1 MIFNIAM
8 AGLSIFKGFAN
19 KQAYEQQAEISERNA
34 QYASELAVN
43 NAEIEKNNQQMK
55 NRENFELIRRRQAI
69 QKASYAT
76 SGVLLDG
83 TPSQY
88 LSAQVESDELNMQR
102 QDQASYAK
110 QMNILYAGQR
120 EATSL
125 MNQADAYKSS
135 ADMALLGGFLS
146 GGASIG
152 KGIDVGREFSWF
164 DNSGGNA
171 STDLTGGVYDNL
183 SLSDGLPKTIIS
195 DEYSPLGLG
204 G

>member
-1 MIFNIAM
+1 MIFNIAL
-8 AGLSIFKGFAN
+8 AGLSIFKGFQQ
-19 KQAYEQQAEISERNA
+19 KQAYEEQAEISERNA

-43 NAEIEKNNQQMK
+43 NAEVEKNNQQMK

-88 LSAQVESDELNMQR
+88 LKAQVESDELNMER
-102 QDQASYAK
+102 QDQASYAR

-120 EATSL
+120 ESTSL

-135 ADMALLGGFLS
+135 ANQALLGGFLS
-146 GGASIG
+146 GGASVAQG
-152 KGIDVGREFSWF
+152 LDVGREFSWF
-164 DNSGGNA
+164 GDTPTSPTVEMPDLLNTNFNMGNA
-171 STDLTGGVYDNL
+171 
-183 SLSDGLPKTIIS
+183 
-195 DEYSPLGLG
+195 
-204 G
+204 